1 MEKRMYMLT
10 NKLNRLDLVEYSKT
24 VNFQNELAEFLKI
37 YIDFFK
43 RESLDLNQCF
53 DIRGSCLGVMTS
65 KQIEDNLNLTL
76 FRYLNCLNEL
86 NMILNGVIYRNGLK
100 KSDKKDLINF
110 FKWILSSLSN
120 LNLTINKDFLKKEL
134 KNYSYLID
142 LVF

>member
-10 NKLNRLDLVEYSKT
+10 NKLNRLDLVEHSKT

-43 RESLDLNQCF
+43 RESLELNQCF

-65 KQIEDNLNLTL
+65 KQIKDNLNLTL

-100 KSDKKDLINF
+100 KSDKKNLINF